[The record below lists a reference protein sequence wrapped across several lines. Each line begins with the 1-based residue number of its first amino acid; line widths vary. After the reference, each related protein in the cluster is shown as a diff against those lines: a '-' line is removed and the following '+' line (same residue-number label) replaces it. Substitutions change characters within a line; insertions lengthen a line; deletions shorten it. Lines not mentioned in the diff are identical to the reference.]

1 MSMSEEENQYNT
13 EDNDKKWPLWWIVFP
28 VLLLLSLC
36 ATGFLYYKYYNST
49 HAADG
54 RSYEAIYKDAVVKH
68 SAEKATLNRELEEI
82 KAKLQEAMQNNA
94 GLLATNTEMEA
105 KLDAKTLELARKI
118 KSAGVGNPKALREAK
133 GEIERLKNLHQILI
147 SRTDSLSSANREL
160 MAKVLE
166 TESSFTE
173 AQNKARTLEEEK
185 AALDEKIRNSTLS
198 VSDLKVVGVRK
209 KGSSDEETFKANRTD
224 KLKIS
229 FTILANEL
237 VAPGNKDITI
247 RLLGTNKE
255 VLTNNNEK
263 LDDTDKLST
272 MVQSIDFQNEPI
284 KTTIFYSQQ
293 AKYKKGTYTIEL
305 IHNDKLMGR
314 ASFILR

>member
-1 MSMSEEENQYNT
+1 MSEEENQYNT

-54 RSYEAIYKDAVVKH
+54 RSYEAIYKDAVIKH
-68 SAEKATLNRELEEI
+68 TAEKATLNRELEEI

-133 GEIERLKNLHQILI
+133 GEIERLKNLHQMLV
-147 SRTDSLSSANREL
+147 SRTDSLTATNRDL

-166 TESSFTE
+166 TESSVAE
-173 AQNKARTLEEEK
+173 AQNKAHTLEEEK

-229 FTILANEL
+229 FTILANDL
-237 VAPGNKDITI
+237 VAAGNKDITI

-284 KTTIFYSQQ
+284 KTTIFYSQK

-314 ASFILR
+314 AAFILR